1 MPVISDRLVDGAKL
15 GRGAQVV
22 FYARGLRDSV
32 DGDAILTQA
41 RTPVPVDPETGLFTT
56 PNLEPGPYWCGIK
69 WANFK
74 DFENFQIVIGDTDTR
89 LWPLLEEALPYTP
102 AQESLFKQYRDEVA
116 EFVTTAEGLS
126 TAQDAAVADLV
137 TPGTATK
144 AVLDGTYA
152 PVFATT
158 GITYDGAGNVQT
170 VTENGITTTYAYNS
184 DGSVHTD
191 TRAGVTR
198 TYTYDGSGNLTGIA
212 SA

>member
-41 RTPVPVDPETGLFTT
+41 RTPVAVDPVTGAFTT

-126 TAQDAAVADLV
+126 TAQDSAIAD
-137 TPGTATK
+137 K
-144 AVLDGTYA
+144 VLDPDSETRAAMNGTYA
-152 PVFATT
+152 PIGSIGGGLIEDTSRPGVFIVSGG
-158 GITYDGAGNVQT
+158 GITEDPSRPGVFLIGA
-170 VTENGITTTYAYNS
+170 
-184 DGSVHTD
+184 
-191 TRAGVTR
+191 
-198 TYTYDGSGNLTGIA
+198 
-212 SA
+212 